1 MSSFGRLLN
10 WMIPS
15 LGVQD
20 DQLRPDA
27 SYVDR
32 VLGAAYDIRLC
43 EEIFNG
49 WATHLDK
56 YVQRRVLSFAVPPLE
71 RLKRWA

>member
-1 MSSFGRLLN
+1 MSLFGRLLN

-20 DQLRPDA
+20 DQLWPDA

-32 VLGAAYDIRLC
+32 VLSAADDIRLC
-43 EEIFNG
+43 EAMFSG
-49 WATHLDK
+49 WETHLDK
-56 YVQRRVLSFAVPPLE
+56 CVQRRCFVFRVFFL
-71 RLKRWA
+71 RKN